1 MRGARDAVQRE
12 ITRAAATCFAE
23 QGYRATT
30 LDMVA
35 ARAGISKV
43 TLYAYVSS
51 KEELLSRL
59 FQQTIETFRTGL
71 RRIIAQDVPA
81 DEKLRRIVRYQVAL
95 LTGHLPFLAVFFSE
109 EGGLPPAMARRVARE
124 KRAYD
129 RAIEAVVRA
138 GIRQGRLRD
147 LPPTLLVFA
156 ILGMCNWLYKWYRP
170 AGRLDPGDIADVF
183 VDVLERGYLA
193 ANSAGDPLPRA
204 LARLE
209 DRLAR
214 VEGLLRARPPRAG
227 RSRAPGARLASPGPR
242 P

>member
-1 MRGARDAVQRE
+1 MRGTRDAVQQE
-12 ITRAAATCFAE
+12 ITRAAAVCFAE

-43 TLYAYVSS
+43 TLYTYVSS

-71 RRIIAQDVPA
+71 RRIVEQDVPA
-81 DEKLRRIVRYQVAL
+81 DEKLGRIVRYQVAL

-109 EGGLPPAMARRVARE
+109 EGGLPPAMTRRVARE

-129 RAIEAVVRA
+129 RAIEAVVRE

-170 AGRLDPGDIADVF
+170 TGGLEPGEIADAF
-183 VDVLERGYLA
+183 VNVLERGYLA
-193 ANSAGDPLPRA
+193 GESAGDPVQRA
-204 LARLE
+204 LVRLE
-209 DRLAR
+209 GRLAR
-214 VEGLLRARPPRAG
+214 VEGLLR
-227 RSRAPGARLASPGPR
+227 SRTPGARPASRRPR